1 VVGYLLAPGN
11 FAGRDCHVAVETAS
25 ALTLGQTVVDWHGR
39 HGNAPNAT
47 VIGDVHAT
55 AFLDDLV
62 ARLSR

>member
-1 VVGYLLAPGN
+1 
-11 FAGRDCHVAVETAS
+11 
-25 ALTLGQTVVDWHGR
+25 VVDWHGR